1 MKQSCDVIVST
12 DGNISEFERI
22 EERRT
27 IGHVQKSALAV
38 FGPANTSP
46 ATEIEKA

>member
-1 MKQSCDVIVST
+1 MIVST
-12 DGNISEFERI
+12 DGNISEFNDRI

-27 IGHVQKSALAV
+27 IGLVQKSALAV